1 MSVQS
6 YFYDQRRKH
15 PAHKR
20 IKKSSDDYSLFG
32 DHRSFNKAIKK
43 KISLTFSDQ
52 GDLTDGAASTVN
64 SVQGLRPK
72 SGRKRPGTAHSW
84 KQLSTA
90 KEATPKASPNAL
102 LPQISSNLSAGPTSP
117 TNIVSQPS
125 KHSTSKTTD
134 IKLSPAKLKVL
145 EAVESEKPEINK
157 DTYQK
162 YTFSELKFLAT
173 GILSQLSKLLFNY
186 KPVKDLCIIS
196 EELESDLLRDFYQL
210 CCDVVVDKREWQ
222 TDCYLDQ
229 HFGSRPFFTSVPEE
243 EERVLIESNLKKTEA
258 VLEQK
263 KVKMSDTAKKTKSSN
278 RPATSHSRASLHSA
292 VSSDFGPISIAE
304 DDKESRLAPSEYDL
318 LPSSLCPRGP
328 TILSYKRESMIKPFE
343 FAGPKTRFEKFKQ
356 STVNKRRKSTKKGI
370 DVSVAS
376 KQLTEPAETTE
387 QPPEQRQPYED
398 AITTAMYHG
407 ANMINFSMCD
417 KFLKKGWIVCPDER
431 KDPEGFTLLQWA
443 KSRLSKIIEER
454 IEAEVVAK
462 QRGEDGPLII
472 KFYDE
477 IGNRTNRRQM
487 KTLILPVPP
496 GVRIGA
502 AKTTVQVPVDAP
514 TEPSRKRF
522 LTLLSDGS
530 GFCNYPSGHTAITT
544 CRRGDGS
551 RGLYAFVYS
560 DEALPKML
568 AWFTPY
574 GKMGCYHSNGSLWLL
589 ADSDGGMLLDED
601 GHKTRQWTWPTASC
615 KLPQSV
621 MLQLNNFVTFRCY
634 SHMNAF
640 LHFTAYGTSYKFD
653 VAMKQDFKDPQVNQ
667 SNSTTTLMTNFKF
680 SSFAAAE
687 ASGKPIGLL
696 KKRDYAAASAKT
708 SISRASSSISEN
720 VFTGSTNCAEDEL
733 IAKELGTYQEKIKSL
748 VDNWLGYYR
757 GTLGVKKAPVASSR
771 VRSSLLS
778 RSHTVSPRSVFSS
791 REGDMSRP
799 MTRLTSRLHSRS
811 STYPMSSRPTSEL
824 GRWNQVSP
832 QPIKTSRIM
841 KQSPS
846 KNYVSIKLRTEES
859 MEKIKNGCPE
869 ALRTMRIN
877 KLSSLPQCKCNR
889 HKLPLLHDDDIDVF
903 LGSHVPSDQLV
914 IIYITHDSEQ
924 KPTTVEAMLD
934 TIHINQHKNRASPCM
949 QLFKENYRILKYDL
963 ATCVNP
969 GKEGILPLLVS
980 RHNVQPGMFLMYFNG
995 KLVTADH
1002 IFNGYSNQKKD
1013 LQKQID
1019 KSIAD
1024 GKKGLFLPKDFKLH
1038 SENKLLQHVKF
1049 ETRLST
1055 DSLLNDSL
1063 SASQLGSGSLLG
1075 SMHRLNPAV
1084 NKPSPLH
1091 EKAVRQ
1097 STQVSVKNNS

>member
-356 STVNKRRKSTKKGI
+356 STVNKRRKSKLSCYLVGMVIMYCLGTKKGI

-398 AITTAMYHG
+398 AISELFPSNRPPMCYIFDTATAMYHG

-454 IEAEVVAK
+454 
-462 QRGEDGPLII
+462 
-472 KFYDE
+472 
-477 IGNRTNRRQM
+477 
-487 KTLILPVPP
+487 
-496 GVRIGA
+496 
-502 AKTTVQVPVDAP
+502 
-514 TEPSRKRF
+514 
-522 LTLLSDGS
+522 
-530 GFCNYPSGHTAITT
+530 
-544 CRRGDGS
+544 
-551 RGLYAFVYS
+551 
-560 DEALPKML
+560 
-568 AWFTPY
+568 
-574 GKMGCYHSNGSLWLL
+574 
-589 ADSDGGMLLDED
+589 
-601 GHKTRQWTWPTASC
+601 
-615 KLPQSV
+615 
-621 MLQLNNFVTFRCY
+621 
-634 SHMNAF
+634 
-640 LHFTAYGTSYKFD
+640 
-653 VAMKQDFKDPQVNQ
+653 
-667 SNSTTTLMTNFKF
+667 
-680 SSFAAAE
+680 
-687 ASGKPIGLL
+687 
-696 KKRDYAAASAKT
+696 
-708 SISRASSSISEN
+708 
-720 VFTGSTNCAEDEL
+720 
-733 IAKELGTYQEKIKSL
+733 
-748 VDNWLGYYR
+748 
-757 GTLGVKKAPVASSR
+757 
-771 VRSSLLS
+771 
-778 RSHTVSPRSVFSS
+778 
-791 REGDMSRP
+791 
-799 MTRLTSRLHSRS
+799 
-811 STYPMSSRPTSEL
+811 
-824 GRWNQVSP
+824 
-832 QPIKTSRIM
+832 
-841 KQSPS
+841 
-846 KNYVSIKLRTEES
+846 
-859 MEKIKNGCPE
+859 
-869 ALRTMRIN
+869 
-877 KLSSLPQCKCNR
+877 
-889 HKLPLLHDDDIDVF
+889 
-903 LGSHVPSDQLV
+903 
-914 IIYITHDSEQ
+914 
-924 KPTTVEAMLD
+924 
-934 TIHINQHKNRASPCM
+934 
-949 QLFKENYRILKYDL
+949 
-963 ATCVNP
+963 
-969 GKEGILPLLVS
+969 
-980 RHNVQPGMFLMYFNG
+980 
-995 KLVTADH
+995 
-1002 IFNGYSNQKKD
+1002 
-1013 LQKQID
+1013 
-1019 KSIAD
+1019 
-1024 GKKGLFLPKDFKLH
+1024 
-1038 SENKLLQHVKF
+1038 
-1049 ETRLST
+1049 
-1055 DSLLNDSL
+1055 
-1063 SASQLGSGSLLG
+1063 
-1075 SMHRLNPAV
+1075 
-1084 NKPSPLH
+1084 
-1091 EKAVRQ
+1091 
-1097 STQVSVKNNS
+1097 